1 MGRCAVLQSLL
12 GIVATGENLPPHKYL
27 ERLRK
32 VLPYG

>member
-1 MGRCAVLQSLL
+1 MGRCEVMRSIL
-12 GIVATGENLPPHKYL
+12 GIVPTGENLPPHKYL